1 MQSHQPYWFQRGV
14 GRSTAFKGECRSVQ
28 NHDIESRDTLRRT
41 AACFRWSVPVAVRP
55 QRIAILESVRLSLVL
70 IQVRH
75 VEWPP

>member
-14 GRSTAFKGECRSVQ
+14 GRSTASNRECRSVQ
-28 NHDIESRDTLRRT
+28 NHYTEGRDTLRRT
-41 AACFRWSVPVAVRP
+41 AGYFRWSEPADVRP
-55 QRIAILESVRLSLVL
+55 QRTGILESVRRSSVL